1 MIYDFY
7 TIGMRDGLRDGTKD
21 VTYVG
26 SSNSFS
32 IGLTKLLEKIT
43 EKFPPPVHGLRLG
56 LAVSKDVEQL
66 RDDDCFLIHVTAL
79 GRQWYT
85 GVHYHQE
92 KKQTA
97 RDYKE
102 LFLRMHSSYNPAVEY

>member
-1 MIYDFY
+1 
-7 TIGMRDGLRDGTKD
+7 MRDGLRDGTKD

>member
-7 TIGMRDGLRDGTKD
+7 TIGVRNEGKD
-21 VTYVG
+21 VSYVG
-26 SSNSFS
+26 STNSFS
-32 IGLTKLLEKIT
+32 IGLIKLLEKIS
-43 EKFPPPVHGLRLG
+43 EKFPPPVHGLQLS

-66 RDDDCFLIHVTAL
+66 RDDDYFLVHVTAL

-92 KKQTA
+92 KKQA
-97 RDYKE
+97 VCDYKE
-102 LFLRMHSSYNPAVEY
+102 LFLRLHSSYDPAVEY